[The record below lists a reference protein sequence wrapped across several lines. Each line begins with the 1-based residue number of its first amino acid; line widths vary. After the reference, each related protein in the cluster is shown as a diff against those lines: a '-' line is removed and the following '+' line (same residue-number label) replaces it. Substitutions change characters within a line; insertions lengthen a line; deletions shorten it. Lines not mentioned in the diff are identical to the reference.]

1 MEKKPVSVSALK
13 HELVL
18 EILTAFNL
26 PSGKFWQTMIGSWMH
41 KPTTRFSEIFATLD
55 QDIAAH
61 GLTEAVRRMLP
72 NFVDKTKAIGVE
84 NFPAEGPLL
93 VTSNHPGTYDALS
106 IVANAPRDDFKIV
119 VGGMP
124 FLKKLPI
131 ASNHLIHSDRHD
143 NNVRATVVRSSIR
156 HLQDGGALLI
166 FPSGRI
172 DPDPAVLP
180 GAKEALEYWS
190 KSIAIM
196 LRRAPETRLLTA
208 ITSGVLHE
216 RFTRTPLTFLKA
228 DGVGK
233 RRIMEFIQVIRQLL
247 MGEDLGLTPL
257 VTFDKPLTVQE
268 LCASWDSEQLLQAI
282 IERAREVLNQ
292 HQTQLN
298 LIREQGFKLTTNA
311 S

>member
-1 MEKKPVSVSALK
+1 MDKKPVSISALK
-13 HELVL
+13 EDLIL
-18 EILTAFNL
+18 EILAAFNL
-26 PSGKFWQTMIGSWMH
+26 PSGKFWQTMIGSWLH
-41 KPTTRFSEIFATLD
+41 KPTTRFSEIFAKLD
-55 QDIAAH
+55 QDIAAF
-61 GLTEAVRRMLP
+61 GLTEAARRMLP
-72 NFVDKTKAIGVE
+72 YFVDRTKAFGLE
-84 NFPAEGPLL
+84 NFPSEGPLL

-131 ASNHLIHSDRHD
+131 ASKHLIHSDRHD
-143 NNVRATVVRSSIR
+143 NNVRANVVRSSIR
-156 HLQDGGALLI
+156 HLQEGGALLI

-180 GAKEALEYWS
+180 GAKESLQYWS

-216 RFTRTPLTFLKA
+216 RFTRTPLTVLRS
-228 DGVGK
+228 DSVGK
-233 RRIMEFIQVIRQLL
+233 RRIMEFIQVIRQLIL
-247 MGEDLGLTPL
+247 GEDLGLTPL
-257 VTFDKPLTVQE
+257 VTFDKPLTIQE
-268 LCASWDSEQLLQAI
+268 LCASWESDQLLQAI
-282 IERAREVLNQ
+282 IERAREVLKQ
-292 HQTQLN
+292 HQAQFN
-298 LIREQGFKLTTNA
+298 LLQEKALHIAANA